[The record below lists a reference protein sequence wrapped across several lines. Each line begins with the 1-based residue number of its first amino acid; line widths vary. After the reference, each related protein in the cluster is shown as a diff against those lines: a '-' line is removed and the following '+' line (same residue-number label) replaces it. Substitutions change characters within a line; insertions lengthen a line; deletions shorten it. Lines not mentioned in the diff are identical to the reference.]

1 MYVCIN
7 LFWNNP
13 AQYLFMTTKPT
24 DRCIV
29 QSRPTM
35 PTGFNYYGLWF
46 WLLAS
51 KGSIIVVIDNKN
63 MR

>member
-1 MYVCIN
+1 
-7 LFWNNP
+7 
-13 AQYLFMTTKPT
+13 MTTKPT